1 MDLRAAWVEADA
13 QKNQAEEISMKRNT
27 LFALIALGL
36 GGVGVAHAQDFSSW
50 YLAPRIGVDVPDSS
64 RTTKTSLYS
73 GIGIGV
79 WANPNL
85 AVDFEYG
92 MNNADFED
100 DSPRSGH
107 QWESLQLDIAG
118 RWFFGEFGSGWR
130 PYVMGAI
137 GAVRHKAYSGFL
149 LHSSV
154 QGVTGGGYSVN
165 GGWDPMAALGVGVQ
179 YNMSD
184 RLAFRGEI
192 AARYDHDNSS
202 LNSNLSDFYGFKR
215 QSGFTDALVTVGLTY
230 SFGGGG
236 AVKETRTETRTETP
250 PPPPARPA
258 EQPVQ
263 RETSIDLRGVEFK
276 FDHPKVGE
284 KLVPSLKAPAAA
296 SVQIL
301 DEAVDTLKRY
311 PNIHVEVDGHTDSV
325 GSDAYNQKLS
335 ERRAK
340 GVYDYLTSHGI
351 DASRLDGPKGFGESQ
366 PIDTN
371 DTAEGRQRN
380 RRTELKVE
388 K

>member
-1 MDLRAAWVEADA
+1 
-13 QKNQAEEISMKRNT
+13 MKRTT

-36 GGVGVAHAQDFSSW
+36 GGVSVAHAQDYSSW
-50 YLAPRIGVDVPDSS
+50 YLAPRIGVVAPDSN
-64 RTTKTSLYS
+64 RETDASLFS
-73 GIGIGV
+73 GIGVGV

-85 AVDFEYG
+85 AVDFEFG
-92 MNNADFED
+92 INNADFKNN
-100 DSPRSGH
+100 SPRDGH
-107 QWESLQLDIAG
+107 QWENLQLDVAG
-118 RWFFGEFGSGWR
+118 RWFFGELGAGWR
-130 PYVMGAI
+130 PYIMGSI
-137 GAVRHKAYSGFL
+137 GAMRHKAYSGFL
-149 LHSSV
+149 LHSSITNG
-154 QGVTGGGYSVN
+154 GVTGGGYSVN
-165 GGWDPMAALGVGVQ
+165 GGWDPSAALGVGVQ

-184 RLAFRGEI
+184 RLAVRGEI
-192 AARYDHDNSS
+192 AARYDRDDNS
-202 LNSNLSDFYGFKR
+202 LNSTLSDFYGFHR
-215 QSGFTDALVTVGLTY
+215 QSGFVDGIATIGLTW

-236 AVKETRTETRTETP
+236 GGEVKHETTTRTETP
-250 PPPPARPA
+250 PPAQPTR
-258 EQPVQ
+258 EQPVAPQ
-263 RETSIDLRGVEFK
+263 SVAIDLRGVEFK

-284 KLVPSLKAPAAA
+284 KLVPSLKAPTAA

-311 PNIHVEVDGHTDSV
+311 PNIRVEVDGHTDSV
-325 GSDAYNQKLS
+325 GTDAYNQKLS

-340 GVYDYLTSHGI
+340 GVYDYLTAHGI